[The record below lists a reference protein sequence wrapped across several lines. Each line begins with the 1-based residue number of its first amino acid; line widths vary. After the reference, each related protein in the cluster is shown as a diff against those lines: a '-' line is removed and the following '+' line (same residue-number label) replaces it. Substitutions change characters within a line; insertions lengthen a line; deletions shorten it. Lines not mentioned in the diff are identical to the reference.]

1 MEHEMLT
8 QLEFGVLSPSAYR
21 FLERFAKICQACT
34 GEDQTFFLA
43 QYIQEISL
51 LDESLLKYRPSE
63 IAAGSLILAVKSLKK
78 TNAWNSEMEKFTG
91 IKEEDLTGVTED
103 VRSFVT
109 EVNPKFLTTL
119 KYKFQKTDYKEVANL
134 PFNF

>member
-1 MEHEMLT
+1 MLT

-21 FLERFAKICQACT
+21 FLERFAKICSAST
-34 GEDQTFFLA
+34 NEDQTFFLA

-78 TNAWNSEMEKFTG
+78 TNAWNAEMEKYTS
-91 IKEEDLTGVTED
+91 I
-103 VRSFVT
+103 
-109 EVNPKFLTTL
+109 
-119 KYKFQKTDYKEVANL
+119 
-134 PFNF
+134 

>member
-1 MEHEMLT
+1 
-8 QLEFGVLSPSAYR
+8 
-21 FLERFAKICQACT
+21 
-34 GEDQTFFLA
+34 
-43 QYIQEISL
+43 
-51 LDESLLKYRPSE
+51 LKYRPSE

-78 TNAWNSEMEKFTG
+78 TNAWNAEMEKYTG
-91 IKEEDLTGVTED
+91 IKEESLTGVTED